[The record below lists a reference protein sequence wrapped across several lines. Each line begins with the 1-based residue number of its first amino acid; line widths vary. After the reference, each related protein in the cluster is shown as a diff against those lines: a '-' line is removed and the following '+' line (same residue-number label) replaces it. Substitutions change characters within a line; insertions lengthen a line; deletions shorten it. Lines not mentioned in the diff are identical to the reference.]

1 MYLYLPHLLS
11 SSDPLSSASSSS
23 ASCQLTERKGHREIL
38 QIPAISSLTR
48 LYQSGKIKIHVFFPA
63 VPLWKSLAKLS
74 IYIWMRLDP
83 RSNSSVPLAL
93 ASHGCKAEGLISLIS
108 ILPALLDHLWL
119 FAAVK
124 MQKCLGCGGISKW
137 DVFYVVLPSRDK
149 QALVTSEFQYLYRKL
164 AVTQMQA
171 AWRCLLC
178 YLLHRRA
185 SWTINRNL

>member
-1 MYLYLPHLLS
+1 
-11 SSDPLSSASSSS
+11 
-23 ASCQLTERKGHREIL
+23 
-38 QIPAISSLTR
+38 
-48 LYQSGKIKIHVFFPA
+48 
-63 VPLWKSLAKLS
+63 
-74 IYIWMRLDP
+74 MRLDP

-108 ILPALLDHLWL
+108 IFPALLDHLRL

-171 AWRCLLC
+171 A
-178 YLLHRRA
+178 
-185 SWTINRNL
+185 

>member
-38 QIPAISSLTR
+38 QILAISSLTR
-48 LYQSGKIKIHVFFPA
+48 LWKIKIHFFFPA
-63 VPLWKSLAKLS
+63 VPLWKSLATLS

-137 DVFYVVLPSRDK
+137 DVFYVDSTIK
-149 QALVTSEFQYLYRKL
+149 GQAGVGDIRIPIFVS
-164 AVTQMQA
+164 
-171 AWRCLLC
+171 
-178 YLLHRRA
+178 
-185 SWTINRNL
+185 

>member
-11 SSDPLSSASSSS
+11 SSEPLSSASSSS
-23 ASCQLTERKGHREIL
+23 ASCQLTERKGKDIEKFCR
-38 QIPAISSLTR
+38 SLR
-48 LYQSGKIKIHVFFPA
+48 FLPWLGKIKIHVFPA
-63 VPLWKSLAKLS
+63 VPLGKSLVKLS

-108 ILPALLDHLWL
+108 IFPALLDHLRL

-149 QALVTSEFQYLYRKL
+149 QALVTSEFQCLYRKL

-178 YLLHRRA
+178 YLLHRRP